1 MARSVVYVASTIE
14 IYRYE
19 ATLQQSNS
27 SAECDSRIMKVFRS
41 ILQALRRQ
49 LNVLD
54 KPCVDSVPFL
64 YTVCEM
70 K

>member
-1 MARSVVYVASTIE
+1 
-14 IYRYE
+14 
-19 ATLQQSNS
+19 
-27 SAECDSRIMKVFRS
+27 MKVFRS